1 MSVEALACSLN
12 AHGLK
17 AMPSTAQQLADLT
30 VLPWSEFQSSQEVDL
45 ECSLVIYRCWRNN
58 LETSGPRQPPFL
70 LLVTLWAGL
79 SGKDELVVLSPLQN
93 VVPESR
99 VALRGSGWCTSLV
112 GAGFPEVGCSS
123 K

>member
-1 MSVEALACSLN
+1 MFSEHTRVE
-12 AHGLK
+12 G
-17 AMPSTAQQLADLT
+17 TAQQLADLT
-30 VLPWSEFQSSQEVDL
+30 LLSWSEFLSSQEVGL
-45 ECSLVIYRCWRNN
+45 ECSLVIYHCWRNN
-58 LETSGPRQPPFL
+58 LETLGLRYPPFL

-99 VALRGSGWCTSLV
+99 VALQGSGRWTSLV
-112 GAGFPEVGCSS
+112 GAGFLEVGCSS